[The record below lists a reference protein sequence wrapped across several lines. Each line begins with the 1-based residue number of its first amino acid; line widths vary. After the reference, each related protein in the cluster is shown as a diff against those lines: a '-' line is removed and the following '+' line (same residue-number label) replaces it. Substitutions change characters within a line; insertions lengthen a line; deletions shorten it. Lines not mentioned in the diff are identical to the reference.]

1 MTENHWQVAEDYL
14 RKADAVLE
22 PLIDHYSPCRLTPA
36 QNYFD
41 TLCESI
47 ICQQISVK
55 AAESIMRRFHA
66 LFPEEKAVAEIL
78 IQLDTEVLRGA
89 GLSPQKVKYVRDL
102 TEKVLAGEL
111 DLEHV
116 EDFSNEEIE
125 RQLLKVKGIGPWTVT
140 MFLIFALNR
149 TDILPVG
156 DLGVRKAMQN
166 LYNLPD
172 LPTPDEMRG
181 IARPWHPYESVASW
195 YLWRSLENKPPV
207 GEQV

>member
-1 MTENHWQVAEDYL
+1 MTENRWHVAEEYL
-14 RKADAVLE
+14 RKADAVLG
-22 PLIDHYSPCRLTPA
+22 PLIDQYSPCRLTPA
-36 QNYFD
+36 ENYFD

-66 LFPEEKAVAEIL
+66 LFPEGKAEAEKL

-89 GLSPQKVKYVRDL
+89 GLSPQKIKYVRDL

-111 DLEHV
+111 NLAHV
-116 EDFSNEEIE
+116 ESFSNEEIE
-125 RQLLKVKGIGPWTVT
+125 KQLLRVKGIGPWTVT

-166 LYNLPD
+166 LYGLPD
-172 LPTPDEMRG
+172 LPDSDKMLV
-181 IARPWHPYESVASW
+181 IAQSWHPYESVASW